1 VILRR
6 IFFIILIACA
16 TPLLSQ
22 ESSII
27 FNRYNFSVFNPAYTG
42 IEGPAVNL
50 NSRMQWVGVE
60 DAPITNFL
68 ILHLPQKK
76 NATLGFT
83 FQNDRVYVENKTFA
97 TFDYSYKLQVSDQS
111 NLYLGL
117 KAGAIINNI
126 NTNKIS
132 RSYTYANPSIAS
144 LENYFSPIFG
154 VGFTYVSNNFFFGGA
169 IPGLIN
175 ELGFNE
181 EWAITN
187 RDFTQLH
194 LSGGV
199 NLGLSDK
206 IDIKP
211 TISYRSFRVGPDL
224 LNGVLEVDYNERLS
238 LGGIFTNNNTL
249 GGFFKI
255 KTKKGLHLGYGYEFP
270 SGSNNISI
278 DSSTHEFMIRIDL
291 RENIFSNSNSINK
304 ETIDD
309 EN

>member
-1 VILRR
+1 MRK
-6 IFFIILIACA
+6 IFFIIFI
-16 TPLLSQ
+16 TWTFPLLSQ
-22 ESSII
+22 ESSVI

-83 FQNDRVYVENKTFA
+83 VQNDRVYVENKTFA
-97 TFDYSYKLQVSDQS
+97 TIDYSYKLQVTDNSS
-111 NLYLGL
+111 VYLGL
-117 KAGAIINNI
+117 KAGALINNI
-126 NTNKIS
+126 NANKIS
-132 RSYTYANPSIAS
+132 RSYTYANTSLAT
-144 LENYFSPIFG
+144 LENYFSPILG
-154 VGFTYVSNNFFFGGA
+154 IGFTYVSDKFFVGGA

-175 ELGFNE
+175 KLGYNE
-181 EWAITN
+181 EWAMTN

-194 LSGGV
+194 LSGGY
-199 NLGLSDK
+199 NLNLSDK

-224 LNGVLEVDYNERLS
+224 LNGIVEVDYNKRLS

-255 KTKKGLHLGYGYEFP
+255 KTNKGLHLGYGYEFP
-270 SGSNNISI
+270 SGSDDISI

-291 RENIFSNSNSINK
+291 KEKIISNSGSKNQKTIN
-304 ETIDD
+304 D

>member
-1 VILRR
+1 MRR
-6 IFFIILIACA
+6 IFFIILITCA

-27 FNRYNFSVFNPAYTG
+27 FNRQNFSVFNPAFTG
-42 IEGPAVNL
+42 LEGPAVNL
-50 NSRMQWVGVE
+50 NSRMQWVGVK

-76 NATLGFT
+76 NAALGFT

-111 NLYLGL
+111 SLYLGL

-154 VGFTYVSNNFFFGGA
+154 VGFTYISNKFFVGGA

-175 ELGFNE
+175 KLGFNK

-194 LSGGV
+194 LSGGY
-199 NLGLSDK
+199 NLKLSDK

-224 LNGVLEVDYNERLS
+224 LNGILEVDYNKRLS

-278 DSSTHEFMIRIDL
+278 ENSTHEFMIRIDL
-291 RENIFSNSNSINK
+291 RENIFSNSDSINK
-304 ETIDD
+304 ETIED